1 MVCFMERHG
10 SQFIEDAFKSRINES
25 RLIQLMYDK
34 FRRYRKQE
42 EEKVEKRINEVR
54 RAGNVDNLERKL
66 RERSAQ
72 LGNMDREVS
81 QKQKVRSV
89 HNKSVHN
96 V

>member
-1 MVCFMERHG
+1 MSHG
-10 SQFIEDAFKSRINES
+10 TTCSQFIEDAFKSRINES

-89 HNKSVHN
+89 HNKSVPN